1 MSWPLVA
8 ILSYFFAAVA
18 VLIDKYLLVRPIPS
32 PKVYSF
38 YIGVLGILALILI
51 PFIGFSIPDLGQ
63 ILLSLASGALFIY
76 SLFWYCSGLRLFEAS
91 RIVPA
96 IGGLNPIFIFC
107 LICLFGKEIFGIK
120 EGLAFILL
128 IAGSI
133 FITLQREKFITL
145 KSLQI
150 SAIAAFLFSLAFFM
164 AKFVYLVQPF
174 WSGFIWMR
182 IGGFLAGITL
192 FFSKEV
198 KEELFK
204 KRVSFK
210 KKTVGIFL
218 FGQSLGAGSMI
229 LQNWAI
235 ALVPLSLLAFINALE
250 GTKYVFLLIFTI
262 LLSLTQPFLAK
273 KTGLKEEIS
282 KKVILQ
288 KILAIFLIGAGLSIL
303 TL

>member
-1 MSWPLVA
+1 
-8 ILSYFFAAVA
+8 
-18 VLIDKYLLVRPIPS
+18 
-32 PKVYSF
+32 
-38 YIGVLGILALILI
+38 
-51 PFIGFSIPDLGQ
+51 
-63 ILLSLASGALFIY
+63 
-76 SLFWYCSGLRLFEAS
+76 
-91 RIVPA
+91 VPA
-96 IGGLNPIFIFC
+96 IGGLNPIFIFS
-107 LICLFGKEIFGIK
+107 LTCLFGKEIFDIK
-120 EGLAFILL
+120 EGLAFVLL

-145 KSLQI
+145 KSLRI
-150 SAIAAFLFSLAFFM
+150 SAIAALLFSLAFFT

-182 IGGFLAGITL
+182 IGGFLAGITF

-218 FGQSLGAGSMI
+218 FGQSLGAGSV
-229 LQNWAI
+229 LCQNWAI

-250 GTKYVFLLIFTI
+250 GTKYIFLLIFTI

-288 KILAIFLIGAGLSIL
+288 KIVAILLIGTGLMFL
-303 TL
+303 ALK